1 MMHLTDL
8 AQRSRSSHDT
18 SYAPHGVSLRLTVD
32 QHLLSYDAAACRSTY
47 PLGSSNLRRAVCD
60 TRNLDV

>member
-18 SYAPHGVSLRLTVD
+18 SYAPHGVSRRLTVD
-32 QHLLSYDAAACRSTY
+32 QHLLSYDAAAYRSTY
-47 PLGSSNLRRAVCD
+47 PQVRLTYAVRSAIH
-60 TRNLDV
+60 TV